1 MKYLK
6 IFEQWATNIVGPYE
20 ITESVVTEDNIES
33 VGREFQH
40 IEDLVYIY
48 GISGIQRAL
57 ERLET
62 IGQDNKHMEV
72 KWDGSP
78 AIIFGRDENGTFHFG
93 DKYSKE
99 IVDSGEKVYQQYV
112 GRSGANVTDDRRQ
125 FASGMGNLWT
135 LYEQATPKNFRGYIE
150 AGLLYKT
157 TPPLNKQGEYVFQPN
172 TVIYNVS
179 KDSALGKRIGA
190 STTGAAATAFFDNLP
205 ALGGS
210 RITTDLPNIIK
221 GVGSQDVVIVPPK
234 YATDVQVKIPQEKIN
249 QLKSFVSQSGNKI
262 EKFITPSP
270 EWTATYPDQATATKK
285 WREVIYKY
293 VNSQVDSP
301 GGLESLGGNMAQ
313 WAETDPI
320 LTKARRP
327 LAIEKIKQDQDGMK
341 ATFLA
346 VRAIMHLKD
355 TIVDQMENPTLGSL
369 GIRAELP
376 GGVSGGE
383 GFVSDPM
390 GGSQPLKFVK
400 RGTFTAANRQKGRVS
415 MKESYYV
422 AGVTHKYVPDLKKF
436 EQTYGKLLVLEN
448 GKYSRNRDTEQRF
461 MRLAHKN
468 KIDTNEYYYALNEQI
483 EQTCYNKSITE
494 SISFSEELGL
504 KSLFE
509 SFSKT
514 GEISRAKS
522 GDKLSLLMLTAE
534 DYGPRNRTITLE
546 GFKSPKTV
554 EYVTRDQIIFEDGT
568 RYPSEPVGQTRLWR
582 QIALFENSNQLNGA
596 LTVTL
601 LKLDKIPSKNG
612 DWKVGEIF
620 ITENKNNNTDKTAV
634 VGWGRGMGHTG
645 HMYLAESV
653 ISYADK
659 IGATPFFFVSETVG
673 KDDPLDPKTKLSIYK
688 TVFPKHKKIFHTG
701 KNPIEILQQVYDSGY
716 RNVVFMVGADQRDS
730 FQFLARPTKSTGE
743 LPVPFDSIKVISRQE
758 SGSKTANLEGP
769 RATPMREILRDP
781 RATYQQKFEVWRRDM
796 PEQLSDSAVKKL
808 MNMAATRMG
817 VELDTELAEADPPPQ
832 GGLSSP
838 IPGQPQ
844 SLQPQPS
851 RQEIAAYQRE
861 MRAIRRFMGR
871 DE

>member
-6 IFEQWATNIVGPYE
+6 IFEQWAANIVGPYE

-112 GRSGANVTDDRRQ
+112 GRSGANVTDERRQ
-125 FASGMGNLWT
+125 FASGMGNLWG

-179 KDSALGKRIGA
+179 KDSELGKRIGV

-221 GVGSQDVVIVPPK
+221 GVGSRDVVIVPPK

-262 EKFITPSP
+262 EQFITPSP
-270 EWTATYPDQATATKK
+270 EWTATYPDAATATKK

-355 TIVDQMENPTLGSL
+355 TIVDQIENPTLGSL

-415 MKESYYV
+415 MKE
-422 AGVTHKYVPDLKKF
+422 D
-436 EQTYGKLLVLEN
+436 
-448 GKYSRNRDTEQRF
+448 NRD
-461 MRLAHKN
+461 A
-468 KIDTNEYYYALNEQI
+468 
-483 EQTCYNKSITE
+483 
-494 SISFSEELGL
+494 
-504 KSLFE
+504 
-509 SFSKT
+509 
-514 GEISRAKS
+514 
-522 GDKLSLLMLTAE
+522 
-534 DYGPRNRTITLE
+534 
-546 GFKSPKTV
+546 
-554 EYVTRDQIIFEDGT
+554 
-568 RYPSEPVGQTRLWR
+568 
-582 QIALFENSNQLNGA
+582 
-596 LTVTL
+596 
-601 LKLDKIPSKNG
+601 
-612 DWKVGEIF
+612 
-620 ITENKNNNTDKTAV
+620 KTAV

-688 TVFPKHKKIFHTG
+688 AVFPKHKNIFHTG

-730 FQFLARPTKSTGE
+730 FQFLSRPTKSTGE

-781 RATYQQKFEVWRRDM
+781 QATYQQKFEVWRRDM
-796 PEQLSDSAVKKL
+796 PEQLSDGAVKKL
-808 MNMAATRMG
+808 MNMAAVRMG

-851 RQEIAAYQRE
+851 RREIEAYQRE

-871 DE
+871 DND